1 MAKSVLNADAIECHK
16 IMLWIR
22 TIMLDLNKTKF
33 RTFEL
38 NRFLKFNQALQW
50 RYVKFTVE
58 EKLNEIK

>member
-1 MAKSVLNADAIECHK
+1 MARSVLNADAIEFHN
-16 IMLWIR
+16 IMLWIK

-38 NRFLKFNQALQW
+38 NGFLKCNQALQW

-58 EKLNEIK
+58 EELNEIK